1 MRSFAWHRD
10 AAFVRE
16 LIPRGRAW
24 QRTPALAEPSRPARQ
39 ARCGAAGRSW
49 ALVAA
54 DLALWRGRPAEAL
67 GMVKAALA
75 SFKPSDMAF
84 LITQTLVVGM
94 RACADLADN
103 ARARRDEPAVS
114 AALSAAGDLASWAD
128 GQAVPP
134 LADHPFLAQ
143 IPADRAT
150 WDAERTRLAG
160 TSDPVTW
167 STAPGPGKTS
177 AGLTPLGTPGGGPP
191 KHSSAPASPDPR
203 PRHCAPPPQQ
213 PPVTNLS
220 SARSAH
226 SPSAPGF
233 PCPPPAPCPAP
244 SRYLTSARLTG

>member
-1 MRSFAWHRD
+1 
-10 AAFVRE
+10 
-16 LIPRGRAW
+16 
-24 QRTPALAEPSRPARQ
+24 
-39 ARCGAAGRSW
+39 
-49 ALVAA
+49 
-54 DLALWRGRPAEAL
+54 
-67 GMVKAALA
+67 MVKAALA

-177 AGLTPLGTPGGGPP
+177 ARLTPLGTPGGGPP

-233 PCPPPAPCPAP
+233 PCPPPGAVPSSEQVPDQRAP
-244 SRYLTSARLTG
+244 YRLTDRELAVLRLLAAGRANAQIGAELYISPKTASVHVTSILRKLGVTSRVQAAARAERAGMIGGQEP

>member
-1 MRSFAWHRD
+1 
-10 AAFVRE
+10 
-16 LIPRGRAW
+16 
-24 QRTPALAEPSRPARQ
+24 
-39 ARCGAAGRSW
+39 
-49 ALVAA
+49 
-54 DLALWRGRPAEAL
+54 
-67 GMVKAALA
+67 MVKAALA

-143 IPADRAT
+143 IPADPAT

-167 STAPGPGKTS
+167 STAPRAWENLSRPHS
-177 AGLTPLGTPGGGPP
+177 AGYAWWRAAEAQL
-191 KHSSAPASPDPR
+191 SAGQPR
-203 PRHCAPPPQQ
+203 PAAEALRTAAAAAAGHEPL
-213 PPVTNLS
+213 LS
-220 SARSAH
+220 QIRALAQRARISLPTPRRRAQLR
-226 SPSAPGF
+226 AG
-233 PCPPPAPCPAP
+233 
-244 SRYLTSARLTG
+244 T